1 MTIKFT
7 KKQIEALVNAGA
19 ATRLKGSYEARDAVV
34 KQEGGLSR
42 IAYSAGIYGNT
53 TAALFKGN
61 NRGRLYVAFGEDVY
75 IYG

>member
-19 ATRLKGSYEARDAVV
+19 ATRLKGSYEAHDAVV

-42 IAYSAGIYGNT
+42 IAYSAGIYGT
-53 TAALFKGN
+53 TAVLFKGDN
-61 NRGRLYVAFGEDVY
+61 SGRLYVAFGEDVY